1 MFYSSAIE
9 KNQKYRVIE
18 EFNSKTE
25 HPMVRAIV
33 ANGGGEVRQ
42 LHSGYN
48 NVFLGGTGR
57 VLLGE
62 EKAENVAGGQL

>member
-1 MFYSSAIE
+1 
-9 KNQKYRVIE
+9 
-18 EFNSKTE
+18 
-25 HPMVRAIV
+25 MVRAIV